1 MAVGAVGP
9 YRAAPS
15 GGVATAVTV
24 MADVAV
30 LVVVPLVAVAVMV
43 AVPADTPV
51 TRPDGIVIA
60 RTVATVAVVG
70 GPGYGCADKGS
81 AVLIER
87 RSRELLR
94 GSGSDGSGGRRH
106 ADGRQNRRAVARAV
120 AMAATWAEV
129 RLLRLLLPMP
139 PMLLLMA
146 VWIWVA
152 LLPFLV
158 EEARGLWQLAQL
170 VAYRAAPSGG
180 VAIAV
185 TVMADVAVLV
195 VVPLVAVA
203 VMVAVPAD
211 TPVTRPVEALTV
223 ATGLLLEDQ
232 DTDAPTKAAPF

>member
-1 MAVGAVGP
+1 MVP
-9 YRAAPS
+9 
-15 GGVATAVTV
+15 GVMEAEDGVT
-24 MADVAV
+24 
-30 LVVVPLVAVAVMV
+30 LTVV
-43 AVPADTPV
+43 
-51 TRPDGIVIA
+51 
-60 RTVATVAVVG
+60 RTG
-70 GPGYGCADKGS
+70 D
-81 AVLIER
+81 
-87 RSRELLR
+87 
-94 GSGSDGSGGRRH
+94 
-106 ADGRQNRRAVARAV
+106 AVARAV

-170 VAYRAAPSGG
+170 VPYRAAPSGG
-180 VAIAV
+180 VATAV

-232 DTDAPTKAAPF
+232 DTVAPTKAAPF

>member
-1 MAVGAVGP
+1 MVP
-9 YRAAPS
+9 
-15 GGVATAVTV
+15 GVMEAEDGVT
-24 MADVAV
+24 
-30 LVVVPLVAVAVMV
+30 LTVV
-43 AVPADTPV
+43 
-51 TRPDGIVIA
+51 
-60 RTVATVAVVG
+60 RTG
-70 GPGYGCADKGS
+70 D
-81 AVLIER
+81 
-87 RSRELLR
+87 
-94 GSGSDGSGGRRH
+94 
-106 ADGRQNRRAVARAV
+106 AVARAV

-170 VAYRAAPSGG
+170 VPYRAAPSGG

-211 TPVTRPVEALTV
+211 YTRDETCGSINCRHRAVVGGPGYGRADKGSAVLIER
-223 ATGLLLEDQ
+223 
-232 DTDAPTKAAPF
+232 